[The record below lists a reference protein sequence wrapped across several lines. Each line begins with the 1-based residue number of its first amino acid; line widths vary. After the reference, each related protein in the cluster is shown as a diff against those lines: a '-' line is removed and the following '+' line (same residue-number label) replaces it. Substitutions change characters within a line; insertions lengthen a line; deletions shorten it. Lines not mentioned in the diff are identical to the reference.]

1 MRDSVK
7 LSELDAAIDDID
19 YPTDRDD
26 VLDSYGELRLQLA
39 DGEVTVEEVLSD
51 SSVTHFESASE
62 LASEVFAF
70 LPREAV
76 GEPYQSEGDG

>member
-1 MRDSVK
+1 MPKSVK
-7 LSELDAAIDDID
+7 LSELDAAIDDHD
-19 YPTDRDD
+19 YPTDRED

-39 DGEVTVEEVLSD
+39 DGEVTVQEVLSD
-51 SSVTHFESASE
+51 SSVTHFENASDLASE
-62 LASEVFAF
+62 LFAF

>member
-7 LSELDAAIDDID
+7 LSELDAAIDDLD
-19 YPTDRDD
+19 YPTDRED

-39 DGEVTVEEVLSD
+39 DGEVTVQEVLSE
-51 SSVTHFESASE
+51 SSVTEFDSASE